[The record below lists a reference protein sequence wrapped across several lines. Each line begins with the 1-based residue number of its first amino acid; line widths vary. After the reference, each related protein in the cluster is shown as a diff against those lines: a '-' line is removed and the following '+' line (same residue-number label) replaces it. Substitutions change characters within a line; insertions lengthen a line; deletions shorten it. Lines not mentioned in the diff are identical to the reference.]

1 MVKQNLNYSFRII
14 EMFSV
19 DKKVTSCRK
28 KKTDLTPF
36 RLIATIF

>member
-14 EMFSV
+14 ETFSV

-28 KKTDLTPF
+28 K
-36 RLIATIF
+36 RQI